1 MDFSIPQSTRQLIGQ
16 IREFVQTE
24 ICPLEGHL
32 GGEFRAL
39 EGRLEEIRQAVRARG
54 WWLPQIPVESGGMG
68 LSLLEH
74 GLVSA
79 ELGRSPLGHYCF
91 NCQAPDAGNMEI
103 LLEHGSDWQKEV
115 FLGPLLAGRTRS
127 CFAMTEPDY
136 PGSNPVWM
144 GTRAIRDG
152 DDYVLSGRKW
162 FASSADGAA
171 FAVVMAETTPDA
183 APHGRASML
192 IVAADTPGYR
202 LVRNIPCMGHAG
214 DSWMSHGEIAFE
226 ECRVPV
232 RQRLGREG
240 AGFAIAQARLGPGRI
255 HHCMRWLGICE
266 RSFELM
272 CRRAASRRIAPGVFL
287 GSQQI
292 VQEWIAQSRMEIDSA
307 RLSVLHAAW
316 RIDQEGSKAARDEVS
331 CIKFQVANT
340 LQRVVDRAIQVHG
353 GLGISDD
360 TPLAFFYRHERAAR
374 IYDGADE
381 VHKASLAKR
390 ILRRFGMEG

>member
-1 MDFSIPQSTRQLIGQ
+1 MDFSIPLSTRSLIDR
-16 IREFVQTE
+16 IREFAQTE
-24 ICPLEGHL
+24 IYPLESQLQGS
-32 GGEFRAL
+32 FRAL
-39 EGRLEEIRQAVRARG
+39 EPKLDAIRGQVRDRG
-54 WWLPQIPVESGGMG
+54 WWLPQIPSEFGGMG
-68 LSLLEH
+68 LTLLEH

-79 ELGRSPLGHYCF
+79 ELGRTPLGHYCF

-103 LLEHGSDWQKEV
+103 LIEHGSEWQKET
-115 FLGPLLAGRTRS
+115 FLDPLLAGRTRS

-144 GTRAIRDG
+144 GTLAVRDG
-152 DDYVLSGRKW
+152 DDYVLNGRKW

-171 FAVVMAETTPDA
+171 FAVVMAVT
-183 APHGRASML
+183 APEAPPHTRASML
-192 IVAADTPGYR
+192 IVPTDTPGFR
-202 LVRNIPCMGHAG
+202 LVRNISCMGHSG
-214 DSWMSHGEIAFE
+214 DSWMSHGELAFE
-226 ECRVPV
+226 ECRVPA
-232 RQRLGREG
+232 RQRLGPEG

-272 CRRAASRRIAPGVFL
+272 CRRAASREVAPGVAL
-287 GSQQI
+287 GSQQM
-292 VQEWIAQSRMEIDSA
+292 VQEWIAQSRMEINSA

-316 RIDQEGSKAARDEVS
+316 RIDNEGAKAARDEIS
-331 CIKFQVANT
+331 CIKFQVANI
-340 LQRVVDRAIQVHG
+340 LGRVVDRALQVHG
-353 GLGISDD
+353 GMGISDD

-390 ILRRFGMEG
+390 ILKDFGMRV

>member
-1 MDFSIPQSTRQLIGQ
+1 MDFSIPEPTRQLIEQ
-16 IREFVQTE
+16 IRDFVQTE
-24 ICPLEGHL
+24 ICPLESHL
-32 GGEFRAL
+32 GGQFKAL
-39 EGRLEEIRQAVRARG
+39 QPKLDEIRRAVRERG
-54 WWLPQIPVESGGMG
+54 WWLPQIPTEFGGMG
-68 LSLLEH
+68 LPLLEH

-79 ELGRSPLGHYCF
+79 ELGRSPLGHYSF

-103 LLEHGSDWQKEV
+103 LIEHGSEWQKEA
-115 FLGPLLAGRTRS
+115 FLGPLLAGSLRS

-144 GTRAIRDG
+144 GTRAVRDG
-152 DDYVLSGRKW
+152 DDYVLNGRKW

-171 FAVVMAETTPDA
+171 FAVVMAVT
-183 APHGRASML
+183 APEAPPHLRASML
-192 IVAADTPGYR
+192 IVPAETPGFR
-202 LVRNIPCMGHAG
+202 LVRNISCMGHAG
-214 DSWMSHGEIAFE
+214 DSWLSHGEVAFE
-226 ECRVPV
+226 ECRVPA
-232 RQRLGREG
+232 RQRLGPEG

-272 CRRAASRRIAPGVFL
+272 CRRAASRQISPGVPL

-292 VQEWIAQSRMEIDSA
+292 VQEWIAQSRMEINA
-307 RLSVLHAAW
+307 AQLSVLHAAW
-316 RIDQEGSKAARDEVS
+316 RIDKEGAKAARDEIS

-353 GLGISDD
+353 GMGISDD
-360 TPLAFFYRHERAAR
+360 TPLAFFYRHERGAR

-390 ILRRFGMEG
+390 ILRGFGMEG